1 MHTLLGVTVV
11 ATHCSSVA
19 TARTH
24 AHSTR
29 LPPPPPHIL
38 LRLRGGRTHAA
49 AVSPPMRSARQ
60 CVYLHRWDTCVRAP
74 AASVLAVA
82 SVTFQL
88 FRMCLHVQ
96 RCVCTNSV

>member
-38 LRLRGGRTHAA
+38 LRLRGGRPHAA

-74 AASVLAVA
+74 AACVLGRRV
-82 SVTFQL
+82 L
-88 FRMCLHVQ
+88 FRMCMHVQ
-96 RCVCTNSV
+96 RCVRTNSV